1 MKQKPPFII
10 RLLSASGIAPDKL
23 LYILSD
29 IASLALASL
38 TAFGLRFLY
47 SGFSL
52 QWDLVLLLAVTFIL
66 SPLVALS
73 LGLYSS
79 PAMQPPHKRLCAIFT
94 YVSITFAFVAI
105 IFFLSK
111 SGHFYS
117 RFYILASWMI
127 ACFTVPLGRKL
138 VEHLFCN
145 YQWWGLPLI
154 CMDRSDTGKD
164 LWHYLRKHPE
174 LGLRPVAFLDVPE
187 VMTDEICEKMA
198 AMARD
203 YPGSVVMLAMNNA
216 MDNGKLIATINR
228 YFCHILIMPVKA
240 REDRLRSFM
249 TMPYV
254 VNYETGFFLQQ
265 RLHDWR
271 RLAMKRVM
279 DLTLCICALIVL
291 MPVFAVLAVMIR
303 MDSKGPVFYAQRR
316 IGRGGKEIRVHK
328 FRTMVSNADEII
340 KSYLAENPELQEEWE
355 RDHKLKNDPRVTRLG
370 RFLRR
375 TSLDELPQLYD
386 VVTGSMSLVGPR
398 PIVEDEKSKYSAVFN
413 EYIRVRPG
421 ITGLWQ
427 ISGRNDTNY
436 KDRVS
441 YDFFY
446 VSNWSVWFDIWILM
460 RTVPVVLFRKGAY

>member
-1 MKQKPPFII
+1 MKQKHPYII
-10 RLLSASGIAPDKL
+10 RLLSASGVAPDKL
-23 LYILSD
+23 LYLFSD
-29 IASLALASL
+29 ICGLVLASL
-38 TAFGLRFLY
+38 IAFGLRFLY
-47 SGFSL
+47 SEFYL
-52 QWDLVLLLAVTFIL
+52 QPQLVLLLGVTFFL

-79 PAMQPPHKRLCAIFT
+79 PTMQPPHKRLCALFT
-94 YVSITFAFVAI
+94 YVSITYAFVAV
-105 IFFLSK
+105 IFFLAQT
-111 SGHFYS
+111 GHFYS
-117 RFYILASWMI
+117 RFFIFVSWMT

-138 VEHLFCN
+138 VERLFCH
-145 YQWWGLPLI
+145 YPWWGLPLI
-154 CMDRSDTGKD
+154 CMDRSNTGKE
-164 LWHYLRKHPE
+164 LWHYLRSHPE

-187 VMTDEICEKMA
+187 VVTDETCNKMA
-198 AMARD
+198 SMAKQ
-203 YPGSVVMLAMNNA
+203 YPGSVVMLAENNA
-216 MDNGKLIATINR
+216 MGNSELIATINR
-228 YFCHILIMPVKA
+228 YFCHILIMPVQDRA
-240 REDRLRSFM
+240 ERLRSFL
-249 TMPYV
+249 TVPYV
-254 VNYETGFFLQQ
+254 VNYSTGLFLQQ

-271 RLAMKRVM
+271 RLALKRAM
-279 DLTLCICALIVL
+279 DFLLSLCALIVL
-291 MPVFAVLAVMIR
+291 SPVFAVLAILIR

-340 KSYLAENPELQEEWE
+340 KSYLAENPELQEEWD
-355 RDHKLKNDPRVTRLG
+355 RDHKLKNDPRITSLG

-386 VVTGSMSLVGPR
+386 VLKGNMSLVGPR

-436 KDRVS
+436 EDRVS